1 MSTSRDDFGIAIRSA
16 LLQRGAKQ
24 KFSLFV
30 LILLS
35 VAIFSLDN
43 IKIKPA
49 ELMRSLV
56 NDAIYRVSAISSS
69 PIKFSSDT
77 KDFFVKHIFIYQE
90 NEKLKLELEELRK
103 EKLNTSYLETEN
115 KQLQEIVQLDK
126 KSAFVTVGAKIMLDK
141 NSPYLNSAIINKGR
155 QAGIKMGMPVLSKGY
170 LVGRIVEVNFLSS
183 RILLLNDLN
192 SRIPV
197 VISPDG
203 YQAILSGIGRKNPKL
218 EYLPEKFDLSGESI
232 VYTSGKDGVL
242 FSGIPVGE
250 ALENEKE
257 KRIEVK
263 LFSDPDQVF
272 LVNVVLEKSTDLEA
286 M

>member
-155 QAGIKMGMPVLSKGY
+155 QAGIQMGMPVLSKGY